1 MAEKKELTKDERIA
15 KEKRRLNR
23 IYKEIDDKRKNTV
36 EGLIDLAAY
45 QRVTLEEFKEDL
57 DKNGFTEWFQQG
69 KEQAA
74 YERKRPIADMYNSLS
89 NSYQKT
95 IKQLTDL
102 LPKEDAGGMQA
113 SDGFDE
119 FVERRKEMK

>member
-1 MAEKKELTKDERIA
+1 MAEKKELTKDEKIA

-23 IYKEIDDKRKNTV
+23 IYKSIDKNKKDTV

-69 KEQAA
+69 KEQDA
-74 YERKRPIADMYNSLS
+74 YERKRPVADMYNSMS

-102 LPKEDAGGMQA
+102 LPKEDTGVAKV

-119 FVERRKEMK
+119 FVDRRREMK

>member
-1 MAEKKELTKDERIA
+1 MAEKKKLTKDEKIA

-23 IYKEIDDKRKNTV
+23 IYKAIDKNKKDTV

-57 DKNGFTEWFQQG
+57 DKNGFTEWFKQG
-69 KEQAA
+69 KEQDE
-74 YERKRPIADMYNSLS
+74 YERKRPVADMYNSMS

-102 LPKEDAGGMQA
+102 LPKEDTGVTKV

-119 FVERRKEMK
+119 FVDRRREMK